1 MGEDSG
7 ERDALRAVADRV
19 TGDQVFGEPVRQ
31 GGTTLLPVAE
41 VRFGG
46 GRGGGGDSGGGTGS
60 GSGAGGVARPVG
72 AFAVREDGSVVWH
85 PAVSVNRIV
94 LGGQIALASVL
105 VTAALAFG
113 CRRRKRC

>member
-1 MGEDSG
+1 MGEQEN
-7 ERDALRAVADRV
+7 ERDALHTVRDQL

-31 GGTTLLPVAE
+31 GGTTLVPVAE

-46 GRGGGGDSGGGTGS
+46 GRGGGGEGN

-72 AFAVREDGSVVWH
+72 AFAVHEDGSAAWH

-94 LGGQIALASVL
+94 LGGQIALATVL
-105 VTAALAFG
+105 VTAAIALG
-113 CRRRKRC
+113 RRRR